1 MAIAKTKTK
10 VVRILLVDA
19 MGKEK
24 ETISTL
30 AFKVGVDRT
39 MIYNMINCRRDGDF
53 SLWKKIQE
61 VLSLKDSEMWAII
74 TTTKRIYR

>member
-19 MGKEK
+19 MGKRK
-24 ETISTL
+24 ETITSL
-30 AFKVGVDRT
+30 AFKVGVDRS

-61 VLSLKDSEMWAII
+61 VLSLKDTEMWSII

>member
-10 VVRILLVDA
+10 VVRILLVDS
-19 MGKEK
+19 MGKRK
-24 ETISTL
+24 ETITSL
-30 AFKVGVDRT
+30 AFKVGVDRS

-61 VLSLKDSEMWAII
+61 VLSLKDTEMWSII